1 MFIIKDT
8 LPSTSSYLAGIAAD
22 APHGTVV
29 MAREQTAGRG
39 QRGNSWE
46 AEPGCNITL
55 SLLLR
60 PAGLHPA
67 RQFVISQAVSLAI
80 ADLVGHFVAG
90 PVSIKWPNDIY
101 VDDRK
106 ICGIL
111 IENTITGTAIDR
123 TIVGIGLNVNQ
134 TEFRSDAPNPVSL
147 RQLMPKIEFD
157 VESLARAMVSD
168 ILERVDTVLA
178 SPQPSLYGEYFSR
191 LWRNEGW
198 HPFYDHQRGQ
208 AMTARVD
215 SVDPSGIITL
225 TDRADGIARSYAF
238 KELSWL

>member
-60 PAGLHPA
+60 PEGLHPA

-80 ADLVGHFVAG
+80 ADLVSHFVAA

-111 IENTITGTAIDR
+111 IENTITGTSIDR

-134 TEFRSDAPNPVSL
+134 TEFRSDAPNPVSM
-147 RQLMPKIEFD
+147 RQLMPKIEFA
-157 VESLARAMVSD
+157 VASLARAMVSD
-168 ILERVDTVLA
+168 L
-178 SPQPSLYGEYFSR
+178 
-191 LWRNEGW
+191 
-198 HPFYDHQRGQ
+198 
-208 AMTARVD
+208 
-215 SVDPSGIITL
+215 
-225 TDRADGIARSYAF
+225 
-238 KELSWL
+238 